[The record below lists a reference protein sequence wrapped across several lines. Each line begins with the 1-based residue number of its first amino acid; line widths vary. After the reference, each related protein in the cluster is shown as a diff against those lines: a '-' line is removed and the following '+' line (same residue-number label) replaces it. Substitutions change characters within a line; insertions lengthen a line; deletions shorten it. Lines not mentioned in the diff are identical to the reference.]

1 MSNISSLA
9 RGSFA
14 VLVLGAALS
23 ATAQTQTPQG
33 SSGSTSPGST
43 SPGAA
48 TGAGAAANT
57 SATLDAAFKRADTNG
72 DGKLSADELKQIPAL
87 ASRFSDLDKDKDGSV
102 SSTEFSAG
110 VTVKSN

>member
-1 MSNISSLA
+1 MSNISLLA

-23 ATAQTQTPQG
+23 ATAQTQTPQT
-33 SSGSTSPGST
+33 SSGTTSPGST
-43 SPGAA
+43 A
-48 TGAGAAANT
+48 GAGATADTAAT
-57 SATLDAAFKRADTNG
+57 IDAAFKRADTNA
-72 DGKLSADELKQIPAL
+72 DGKLSADELKQIPSL
-87 ASRFSDLDKDKDGSV
+87 ASRFSDLDKDKDGAV

>member
-1 MSNISSLA
+1 MSNISLLA

-23 ATAQTQTPQG
+23 ATAQTQTPQT
-33 SSGSTSPGST
+33 SSGTTSP
-43 SPGAA
+43 
-48 TGAGAAANT
+48 GAGAAANT

-72 DGKLSADELKQIPAL
+72 DGKLSADELKQIPSL